1 MMIYFLNICRKKK
14 TKKTFEKK
22 INKENPFEVLKN
34 LNLG

>member
-1 MMIYFLNICRKKK
+1 MMIYFLNICHKKN
-14 TKKTFEKK
+14 KKTFDKK